1 MPSSIKK
8 IRLATP
14 EPAARHQ
21 HYIALAEQPGIEWLG
36 TFDFTAD
43 RDYREVVDGVLVSGE
58 WALPDRLAVIK
69 CSQHGIPTFHFMD
82 GILEWRNLFE
92 NPRSTD
98 ASRGSP
104 LYQPILSDFT
114 FCLGQLQKLQ
124 LEWLGNSNLVASGLP
139 RLGCEKIAT
148 SRRQNH
154 PSIRSVL
161 IATANTPWFTDQQKM
176 EFCREFVPFY
186 EHCRDQSEFS
196 IKWRLAPVLWNE
208 LGEKNPEASSNP
220 IDDLQSV
227 DGFICTP
234 STLVLEAM
242 QYGVP
247 TMVFDPYNRPDFLPS
262 AWRATNWATA
272 FKMIPNLL
280 EADAQRCRLQNVLR
294 DYQISNSAKTIP
306 KILSVIQSATA
317 TKALTY
323 DAFLCESKDNQSN
336 AEKEFKLSLEARH
349 SALLSTI
356 STLEAK
362 LHEKSQ
368 IAATLYK
375 QVHMPTLL
383 QGFRQLLRALKGQIR
398 R

>member
-1 MPSSIKK
+1 LTSPNKK

-14 EPAARHQ
+14 EPAARHL

-36 TFDFTAD
+36 TLDFSAG
-43 RDYREVVDGVLVSGE
+43 RDYRKLVDGVLVSGE

-69 CSQHGIPTFHFMD
+69 CSQQGIPTFHFMD

-114 FCLGQLQKLQ
+114 FCLGELQKLQ
-124 LEWLGNSNLVASGLP
+124 LEWLGNSNVVASGLP
-139 RLGCEKIAT
+139 RLGSEKTPT
-148 SRRQNH
+148 SRLQTH
-154 PSIRSVL
+154 PSTRSVL
-161 IATANTPWFTDQQKM
+161 IATANTPWFTDQQKL

-196 IKWRLAPVLWNE
+196 IKWRLAPSLWNE
-208 LGEKNPEASSNP
+208 LGEKNPGASSNP
-220 IDDLQSV
+220 LDDLQSV
-227 DGFICTP
+227 DCVVCTP

-242 QYGVP
+242 QFGVP

-262 AWRATNWATA
+262 AWRATNGATA
-272 FKMIPNLL
+272 FKMIPVLL
-280 EADAQRCRLQNVLR
+280 ESDPQRCLLQNVLR
-294 DYQISNSAKTIP
+294 DYQISNSAETIP
-306 KILSVIQSATA
+306 KILSVIQSACA
-317 TKALTY
+317 TNAATC
-323 DAFLCESKDNQSN
+323 DAFLCGSKDNQSN

-368 IAATLYK
+368 LVETLSK
-375 QVHMPTLL
+375 QVYTPTIL
-383 QGFRQLLRALKGQIR
+383 QGFRQLLRAFKGQIR

>member
-1 MPSSIKK
+1 MPSSDKK

-14 EPAARHQ
+14 EPAASHN
-21 HYIALAEQPGIEWLG
+21 HYIAIAVQPGIEWVGSL
-36 TFDFTAD
+36 DFSTN
-43 RDYREVVDGVLVSGE
+43 RDYRELVDGVLVSGE

-69 CSQHGIPTFHFMD
+69 CSQQGIPTFHFMD

-92 NPRSTD
+92 NPRSND

-124 LEWLGNSNLVASGLP
+124 LEWLGNSNAVASGLP

-154 PSIRSVL
+154 PSTRSVL
-161 IATANTPWFTDQQKM
+161 IATANTPWFTDEQKL
-176 EFCREFVPFY
+176 EFCREFIPFY
-186 EHCRDQSEFS
+186 ECCRDQSEFS
-196 IKWRLAPVLWNE
+196 IKWRLAPSLWNE
-208 LGEKNPEASSNP
+208 LGEKNPEASSNLL
-220 IDDLQSV
+220 DDLQSV
-227 DGFICTP
+227 DCVVCTP

-242 QYGVP
+242 QFGVP

-262 AWRATNWATA
+262 AWRATNGDTA
-272 FKMIPNLL
+272 FKMIPALL
-280 EADAQRCRLQNVLR
+280 EADPQRCRLQNVLR
-294 DYQISNSAKTIP
+294 DYQISNSAATIP

-317 TKALTY
+317 TNAANC

-336 AEKEFKLSLEARH
+336 AEEGFKVSLEARH

-368 IAATLYK
+368 IATALYK

-383 QGFRQLLRALKGQIR
+383 QGFRQFLRAFRGQIR

>member
-1 MPSSIKK
+1 MSSSNKK

-14 EPAARHQ
+14 EPAARHH
-21 HYIALAEQPGIEWLG
+21 HYIALADQLGIAWLG

-69 CSQHGIPTFHFMD
+69 CLQQGIPTFHFMD

-114 FCLGQLQKLQ
+114 FCLGELQKLQ
-124 LEWLGNSNLVASGLP
+124 LEWLGNRNVIASGLP
-139 RLGCEKIAT
+139 RLGCEKIPT
-148 SRRQNH
+148 SRRPNTA
-154 PSIRSVL
+154 STRSVL
-161 IATANTPWFTDQQKM
+161 IATANTPWFTDEQKQ

-186 EHCRDQSEFS
+186 ERCQDQSEFA
-196 IKWRLAPVLWNE
+196 IKWRLAPSLWNE
-208 LGEKNPEASSNP
+208 LGEKNPEVSPYPHSN
-220 IDDLQSV
+220 LRLV
-227 DGFICTP
+227 DGVVCTP

-242 QYGVP
+242 QLGLP

-262 AWRATNWATA
+262 AWRATNWASA
-272 FKMIPNLL
+272 FDMIPGLL
-280 EADAQRCRLQNVLR
+280 AADPQRCRLQDTLR
-294 DYQISNSAKTIP
+294 DYQISNSAETIP
-306 KILSVIQSATA
+306 QIFSVIHSATA
-317 TKALTY
+317 TN
-323 DAFLCESKDNQSN
+323 DADRSAILRKFKEQLSDSN
-336 AEKEFKLSLEARH
+336 PEFKVATEARQM
-349 SALLSTI
+349 ALVSTI

-362 LHEKSQ
+362 LLEKIQ
-368 IAATLYK
+368 LVETLSK
-375 QVHMPTLL
+375 QVYMPTML
-383 QGFRQLLRALKGQIR
+383 QGFRQLLRAFKGQIR

>member
-1 MPSSIKK
+1 MSSSIKK

-14 EPAARHQ
+14 EPGERHQ
-21 HYIALAEQPGIEWLG
+21 HYVALAEQPGVEWLG
-36 TFDFTAD
+36 TLDFSAD
-43 RDYREVVDGVLVSGE
+43 LDYRELVDGVLVSGE

-69 CSQHGIPTFHFMD
+69 CFQQGIPTFHFMD

-114 FCLGQLQKLQ
+114 FCMGELQKLQ
-124 LEWLGNSNLVASGLP
+124 LEWLGNSNVVASGLP

-154 PSIRSVL
+154 PSTRSVL
-161 IATANTPWFTDQQKM
+161 IATANTPWFTDQQKL

-186 EHCRDQSEFS
+186 ERCRDQSEFA
-196 IKWRLAPVLWNE
+196 IKWRLAPSLWNK

-220 IDDLQSV
+220 LDDLQSV
-227 DGFICTP
+227 DCVVCTP
-234 STLVLEAM
+234 STLVMEAM
-242 QYGVP
+242 QLGLP

-262 AWRATNWATA
+262 AWRATNWASA
-272 FKMIPNLL
+272 FDMIPGLL
-280 EADAQRCRLQNVLR
+280 AADPQKCRLQDTLR
-294 DYQISNSAKTIP
+294 DYQISNSAETIP

-317 TKALTY
+317 TN
-323 DAFLCESKDNQSN
+323 DADRSAILR
-336 AEKEFKLSLEARH
+336 EFKEQLSDSKPEFKVATE
-349 SALLSTI
+349 SQQMALVSTI

-362 LHEKSQ
+362 LLEKSQ
-368 IAATLYK
+368 TASALYK
-375 QVHMPTLL
+375 QVYMPTLL
-383 QGFRQLLRALKGQIR
+383 QGFRQLLRAFKGQIR